1 MLRIKLFVLLDTF
14 VFNNNPTL
22 PSFKEYSLVLQVGAL
37 EMLVKDIKFSGNN
50 MTGLSLSAQV
60 VQEKKFTITVV
71 KLVGQMNH
79 CHA

>member
-22 PSFKEYSLVLQVGAL
+22 SSFNEYSLVLQIGALKLL

-50 MTGLSLSAQV
+50 MTGLSLSEFHIVYAV
-60 VQEKKFTITVV
+60 
-71 KLVGQMNH
+71 
-79 CHA
+79 